1 MIARFNIRS
10 LLRDRGNQASFHMA
24 AEKHVRVEFRNM
36 SAGDSI
42 APFAYAGDI
51 VLTCYAGEF
60 RVEVGREGA
69 KLGELDQAVV
79 PEGTILKV
87 HCESAGTLQLI
98 WSPAQA
104 PTTQER
110 RT

>member
-1 MIARFNIRS
+1 MIERFNIRS
-10 LLRDRGNQASFHMA
+10 LLRDRANQPSFHVA

-42 APFAYAGDI
+42 EPFRYGGDI

-60 RVEVGREGA
+60 RVEAGTEGA
-69 KLGELDQAVV
+69 GLGELDQAVV
-79 PEGTILKV
+79 PEGTIVKV
-87 HCESAGTLQLI
+87 LCESTGTLQLI
-98 WSPAQA
+98 SSPAQA